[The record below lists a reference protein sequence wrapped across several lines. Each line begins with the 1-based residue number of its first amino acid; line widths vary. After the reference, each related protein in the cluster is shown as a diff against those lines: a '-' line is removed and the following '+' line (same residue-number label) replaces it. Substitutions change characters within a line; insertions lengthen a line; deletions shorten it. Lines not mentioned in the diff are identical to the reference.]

1 MEKNKKD
8 RLHSLRDELERK
20 KTEAEKRLTL
30 RRKRAIAII
39 TFIIGLAVMGWLC
52 YFVTQSLMLSVKTDE
67 GIYGAA
73 ENFKK
78 LVQSYGKQSVLV
90 AFGLQMLQVVVS
102 PIPGEVIETGM
113 GLCFGWLGGA
123 LICLLGSAASAL
135 IIMLFVKRFGIKA
148 VELFVSTD
156 KINQLKF
163 INNEKK
169 LKRTVF
175 LLYLIPGTPKDPLI
189 FFFGLTKIGVLDFVV
204 LQTIARIPS
213 VVSSTVG
220 GKFIVD
226 GNFIGAIVIYA
237 VTGALALIGLLFYN
251 KILKLLSDKKE
262 HKKLQQNS
270 PKE

>member
-1 MEKNKKD
+1 MNKNNKD
-8 RLHSLRDELERK
+8 INVSETKNTSTL
-20 KTEAEKRLTL
+20 KRQRIT
-30 RRKRAIAII
+30 AII
-39 TFIIGLAVMGWLC
+39 TLIIGLAVMGWLC
-52 YFVTQSLMLSVKTDE
+52 FFITKSLMLSVDSEE

-73 ENFKK
+73 EHFKT
-78 LVQSYGKQSVLV
+78 LVSSYGKMSIFV

-113 GLCFGWLGGA
+113 GLCFGWFDGA
-123 LICLLGSAASAL
+123 MICLLGGAAAAA
-135 IIMLFVKRFGIKA
+135 IIMLFVKRFGIRA
-148 VELFVSTD
+148 VELFVSTE
-156 KINQLKF
+156 KINELKF

-189 FFFGLTKIGVLDFVV
+189 FFFGLTKISVLDFVV

-220 GKFIVD
+220 GKFLVD
-226 GNFIGAIVIYA
+226 GNFFGAIIIYA
-237 VTGALALIGLLFYN
+237 ITGALALIGLLFYN
-251 KILKLLSDKKE
+251 KILKLLSEKKE
-262 HKKLQQNS
+262 HKKNQQNA